1 MFESLLVANRGEIA
15 VRIMHTAR
23 RLGIR
28 TIAVHSD
35 ADETALHVRTADEA
49 VRIGP
54 APVQQSYL
62 DADAVIAAARRTGA
76 QAVHPGYGLLS
87 ENADFARAVRRAGL
101 VWVGPEPEVIEA
113 MSDKIRARALMAV
126 AGVPVARGSA
136 TPPAD
141 VTEALEAAERV
152 GFPLML
158 KAAAGGGGI
167 GMSAIASAQELADG
181 FEQARTRAARM
192 FGSADVLLEQLI
204 TPARH
209 VEVQVLGLGDG
220 CVVALGDRDCSVQRR
235 FQKVVEEAPAPGVSA
250 AVRARLHAA
259 GRDAAAAVSYSG
271 VGTVEFLLDPTT
283 EEFVFLEMNTRLQVE
298 HPVTELVTG
307 LDLVELQL
315 RVAAGESVDL
325 GEVESTGHAIELRLN
340 AEDPVRFLPTPG
352 PVQTWRQPEHDWL
365 RVDSGYDVGDEVSRW
380 YDPLVA
386 KICVLGTDRA
396 EALDRAT
403 RVLSELEV
411 APLSTNLDF
420 LRRVV
425 QTMEFV
431 DASHDTGIVERLSS
445 R

>member
-1 MFESLLVANRGEIA
+1 VA
-15 VRIMHTAR
+15 
-23 RLGIR
+23 
-28 TIAVHSD
+28 
-35 ADETALHVRTADEA
+35 
-49 VRIGP
+49 
-54 APVQQSYL
+54 
-62 DADAVIAAARRTGA
+62 
-76 QAVHPGYGLLS
+76 
-87 ENADFARAVRRAGL
+87 
-101 VWVGPEPEVIEA
+101 
-113 MSDKIRARALMAV
+113 
-126 AGVPVARGSA
+126 
-136 TPPAD
+136 
-141 VTEALEAAERV
+141 EALEAAERV

-250 AVRARLHAA
+250 AVRARVHAA

-340 AEDPVRFLPTPG
+340 AEDPVRFLP
-352 PVQTWRQPEHDWL
+352 
-365 RVDSGYDVGDEVSRW
+365 
-380 YDPLVA
+380 
-386 KICVLGTDRA
+386 
-396 EALDRAT
+396 
-403 RVLSELEV
+403 
-411 APLSTNLDF
+411 
-420 LRRVV
+420 
-425 QTMEFV
+425 
-431 DASHDTGIVERLSS
+431 
-445 R
+445 

>member
-1 MFESLLVANRGEIA
+1 NRGEIA

-141 VTEALEAAERV
+141 VAEALEAAERV

-235 FQKVVEEAPAPGVSA
+235 FQKVV
-250 AVRARLHAA
+250 
-259 GRDAAAAVSYSG
+259 
-271 VGTVEFLLDPTT
+271 
-283 EEFVFLEMNTRLQVE
+283 
-298 HPVTELVTG
+298 
-307 LDLVELQL
+307 
-315 RVAAGESVDL
+315 
-325 GEVESTGHAIELRLN
+325 
-340 AEDPVRFLPTPG
+340 
-352 PVQTWRQPEHDWL
+352 
-365 RVDSGYDVGDEVSRW
+365 
-380 YDPLVA
+380 
-386 KICVLGTDRA
+386 
-396 EALDRAT
+396 
-403 RVLSELEV
+403 
-411 APLSTNLDF
+411 
-420 LRRVV
+420 
-425 QTMEFV
+425 
-431 DASHDTGIVERLSS
+431 
-445 R
+445 